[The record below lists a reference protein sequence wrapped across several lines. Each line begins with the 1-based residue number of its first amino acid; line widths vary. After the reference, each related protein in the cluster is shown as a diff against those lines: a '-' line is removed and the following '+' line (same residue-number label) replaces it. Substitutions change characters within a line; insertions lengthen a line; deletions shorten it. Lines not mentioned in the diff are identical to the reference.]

1 MPAALRALPIKH
13 NKAATCRCTEFP
25 GDVASTMKPILVT
38 LFFNANRQL
47 RNGWW
52 IAIFI
57 AFIAVT
63 RFAYKPVTHGLL
75 DLGLP
80 KLWLEPA
87 PFLFALLATW
97 ACTRLRKET
106 LSSVGF
112 RLDRRWFKEIAAGTL
127 LGIGSA
133 LAVVGM
139 IYAIGGVRFEL
150 DAGRSVGALL
160 TGLYIFLFVALLEE
174 TLFRGFIFQ
183 RLLDGIGVWPAQ
195 IALAALFAVAHW
207 GSPGMQGNTEIVA
220 FLDLFFGAVM
230 LGLAYLRTR
239 SLALP
244 VGLHL
249 GWNWTQGHV
258 LGFGVSGYDFAG
270 WLKPVFQGK
279 AEWLT
284 GGAFGPE
291 SSVFSPLISLVIIV
305 LLWRW
310 KGSSKAPPNS

>member
-1 MPAALRALPIKH
+1 
-13 NKAATCRCTEFP
+13 
-25 GDVASTMKPILVT
+25 MKPILKT
-38 LFFNANRQL
+38 AFFNAEGSL

-52 IAIFI
+52 VLIFI
-57 AFIAVT
+57 AFVAVT
-63 RFAYKPVTHGLL
+63 RFAYKPVTHGLQS
-75 DLGLP
+75 LGLP

-97 ACTRLRKET
+97 ACTRLRKEP

-112 RLDRRWFKEIAAGTL
+112 RLDRRWFKEIAWGML
-127 LGIGSA
+127 SGIGML
-133 LAVVGM
+133 LAVVG
-139 IYAIGGVRFEL
+139 IICVIGGVRFEL
-150 DAGRSVGALL
+150 DPVRTAGTLL
-160 TGLYIFLFVALLEE
+160 TGLYIFLFTALLEE

-183 RLLDGIGVWPAQ
+183 RLLDGLGVWPAQ
-195 IALAALFAVAHW
+195 IALATLFAVAHW
-207 GSPGMQGNTEIVA
+207 GSPGMEGATEIVA
-220 FLDLFFGAVM
+220 FMDIFLAAVM

-244 VGLHL
+244 IGLHL

-270 WLKPVFQGK
+270 WLKPIFQGK
-279 AEWLT
+279 PEWLT

-291 SSVFSPLISLVIIV
+291 SSIFSPLVSLVMIV

-310 KGSSKAPPNS
+310 KGSITDR

>member
-1 MPAALRALPIKH
+1 
-13 NKAATCRCTEFP
+13 
-25 GDVASTMKPILVT
+25 MKPFLKS
-38 LFFNANRQL
+38 LFLNTNQQL

-52 IAIFI
+52 ILIFI
-57 AFIAVT
+57 AFVVVT
-63 RFAYKPVTHGLL
+63 RFAYTPLTHGLK
-75 DLGLP
+75 DLGVP

-87 PFLFALLATW
+87 AFLFVLLATW
-97 ACTRLRKET
+97 ACTRLRKEP

-112 RLDRRWFKEIAAGTL
+112 RLDRRWFKEVAWGTL
-127 LGIGSA
+127 SGIA
-133 LAVVGM
+133 MLLAVVGM

-150 DAGRSVGALL
+150 DPARSVGVLL
-160 TGLYIFLFVALLEE
+160 TGLYFFLFVALLEE

-195 IALAALFAVAHW
+195 LVLATLFAVAHW

-220 FLDLFFGAVM
+220 FADLFLGAVM

-244 VGLHL
+244 IGLHL

-258 LGFGVSGYDFAG
+258 MGFGVSGFDFTG
-270 WLKPVFQGK
+270 WLHPIFQGQ

-291 SSVFSPLISLVIIV
+291 SSVFSPLVSLVVIV

-310 KGSSKAPPNS
+310 KGSVTAPVEKPLA

>member
-1 MPAALRALPIKH
+1 LK
-13 NKAATCRCTEFP
+13 N
-25 GDVASTMKPILVT
+25 
-38 LFFNANRQL
+38 LFVGADGKL

-52 IAIFI
+52 ILIFV
-57 AFIAVT
+57 ACIAVT
-63 RFAYKPVTHGLL
+63 RFAYKPVTHGLK

-80 KLWLEPA
+80 ALWLEPA

-97 ACTRLRKET
+97 ACTRLRREP

-112 RLDRRWFKEIAAGTL
+112 RLDQRWFREMACGTL
-127 LGIGSA
+127 LGVATA

-139 IYAIGGVRFEL
+139 IYTIGGVRFEL
-150 DAGRSVGALL
+150 DPARGVGSLL
-160 TGLYIFLFVALLEE
+160 IGLYVFLFAALLEE

-195 IALAALFAVAHW
+195 IAVGALFVLAHW
-207 GSPGMQGNTEIVA
+207 DSPGMQGTTQIVA
-220 FLDLFFGAVM
+220 SADLFLGAVM

-244 VGLHL
+244 IGLHL
-249 GWNWTQGHV
+249 GWNWTQGNL
-258 LGFGVSGYDFAG
+258 LGFGVSGFDYAG
-270 WLKPVFQGK
+270 WLKPIFQGE

-291 SSVFSPLISLVIIV
+291 SSIFSPLMSIVMIV

-310 KGSSKAPPNS
+310 KGSTLTAPLSGVQP

>member
-1 MPAALRALPIKH
+1 
-13 NKAATCRCTEFP
+13 
-25 GDVASTMKPILVT
+25 MKN

-52 IAIFI
+52 ILIFI
-57 AFIAVT
+57 ACVAVT
-63 RFAYKPVTHGLL
+63 RFAYKPLTHGLR
-75 DLGLP
+75 DFGLP

-87 PFLFALLATW
+87 AFLFVLLATW
-97 ACTRLRKET
+97 ACTRLRKEP

-112 RLDRRWFKEIAAGTL
+112 RLNQRWFKELVCGTL
-127 LGIGSA
+127 LGVGMA
-133 LAVVGM
+133 LVVVGM
-139 IYAIGGVRFEL
+139 ICGIGGVRFEL
-150 DAGRSVGALL
+150 DAARSVGALL
-160 TGLYIFLFVALLEE
+160 IGFYTFLFVALFEE

-183 RLLDGIGVWPAQ
+183 RLLDGVGIWPAQ
-195 IALAALFAVAHW
+195 IALATLFAAGHW
-207 GSPGMQGNTEIVA
+207 GSPGMQGTTEIVA
-220 FLDLFFGAVM
+220 FTDLFLAAV
-230 LGLAYLRTR
+230 LFGLAYLRTR

-244 VGLHL
+244 IGLHL

-270 WLKPVFQGK
+270 WWNPVFQGK

-291 SSVFSPLISLVIIV
+291 SSIFSPLVSLLMIV

-310 KGSSKAPPNS
+310 KGRA